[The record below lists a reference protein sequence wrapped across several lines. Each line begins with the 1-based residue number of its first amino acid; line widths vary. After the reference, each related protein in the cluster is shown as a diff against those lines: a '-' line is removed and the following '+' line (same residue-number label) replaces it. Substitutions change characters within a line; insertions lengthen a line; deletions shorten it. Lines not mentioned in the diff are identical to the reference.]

1 MGLYYGVLH
10 LGESGTGFSAVT
22 QGVTDVMGI
31 VTTMINT
38 ITGNAIL
45 AALLAAGFVTVAL
58 RIFKRLKRTAVK

>member
-58 RIFKRLKRTAVK
+58 RIFKRLKKTAVK

>member
-22 QGVTDVMGI
+22 QGVTDVMGV
-31 VTTMINT
+31 VTSMINT

-58 RIFKRLKRTAVK
+58 RIFKRLKKSAVK

>member
-58 RIFKRLKRTAVK
+58 RLFKRLKKTAVK